1 MRWLNGGL
9 LGLGVMLAACGGGAA
24 PAGSQPAAAQG
35 SAGATPSGAASRK
48 PAASAATGAAP
59 APAASVSAAASG
71 TAAFNH
77 GTSTATQASSLP
89 VLTAQHK
96 GFDAKNNLKIN
107 VVNAEGGSRGL
118 QVLLGGQL
126 QSMQVGLAPVV
137 IGNAQGANFRLI
149 ISTTNSI
156 PYVVYGAKGI
166 NAGNAAQKLKGSK
179 IGISTYGSESD
190 VSASIFLDKLGLARE
205 KDVAVVQIGG
215 GTARLSA
222 LLGGAVGASP
232 LTAVD
237 QLKAKA
243 EGLEPLLDL
252 TKDSKWVFDG
262 VVVDK
267 GWADAH
273 QDTVL
278 NLARAWMEGNYYAR
292 SHPDEAKKILGQQN
306 KTDDPQL
313 IDAAWQE
320 FLAGPVDLKP
330 TDEGIQQVI
339 KLVPALNQV
348 QLKSQNPADY
358 VDLSYV
364 DKLKGDA
371 DRLRSQYSIR

>member
-1 MRWLNGGL
+1 MRWLKGGL
-9 LGLGVMLAACGGGAA
+9 LGVGLILAACGGAA
-24 PAGSQPAAAQG
+24 PAGSRP
-35 SAGATPSGAASRK
+35 SAPQAPTSAR
-48 PAASAATGAAP
+48 ASAATSAQPAAP
-59 APAASVSAAASG
+59 ASAASVSAAAAG
-71 TAAFNH
+71 TTAFNH

-89 VLTAQHK
+89 VLTAQQK
-96 GFDAKNNLKIN
+96 GFDAKNKLKIN

-156 PYVVYGAKGI
+156 PYIVYGAKGI

-267 GWADAH
+267 AWADAH
-273 QDTVL
+273 QDTIL
-278 NLARAWMEGNYYAR
+278 SLARAWMEGNYYAR
-292 SHPDEAKKILGQQN
+292 SHPDEAKKMLGQQN

-330 TDEGIQQVI
+330 ADEGIQQVI

-348 QLKSQNPADY
+348 QLKSQNPSDY
-358 VDLSYV
+358 VDLSYL
-364 DKLKGDA
+364 DKLKA
-371 DRLRSQYSIR
+371 DGERLRAEYNVR